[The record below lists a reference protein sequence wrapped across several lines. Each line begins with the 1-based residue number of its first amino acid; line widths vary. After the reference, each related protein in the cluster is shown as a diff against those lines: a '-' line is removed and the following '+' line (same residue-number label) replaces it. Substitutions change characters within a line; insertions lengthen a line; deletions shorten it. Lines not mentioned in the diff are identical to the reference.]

1 MFPHFSTMYILTI
14 ILECDSLFLV
24 CIEKNTSAIKTS
36 MFGDAVIA
44 DSCKGKSKYHF
55 HKALNAENQNF
66 LSSTLILLRL

>member
-1 MFPHFSTMYILTI
+1 MISHFFPVLNIHISFMFPHFSTMYVLTI

-44 DSCKGKSKYHF
+44 DSCKGKSKNQF
-55 HKALNAENQNF
+55 HK
-66 LSSTLILLRL
+66 I